1 MYYYV
6 NVYYPPTKDMWSEIH
21 TFIRKQNSNENY
33 IKSKINDILKQDE
46 DHLHQG
52 KWLEMA
58 TKLNDEFKELNI
70 TEITEGINIEPDY
83 IKNYINTYKLLWHNK
98 EELYI
103 FNKDNNNYKNILIT
117 LQKGSSKNKDFE
129 GDWYELKINADLT
142 LFDNFIVKTG
152 LTKECLYTN
161 KNVIDLGVNLKAF
174 EVIKLGHIELEIKES
189 TDSEEIYKRNLEI
202 VKNMIFHI
210 E

>member
-1 MYYYV
+1 MKIIL
-6 NVYYPPTKDMWSEIH
+6 N
-21 TFIRKQNSNENY
+21 Q
-33 IKSKINDILKQDE
+33 KINNILKQDE

-70 TEITEGINIEPDY
+70 TEITEGVNIDQDY
-83 IKNYINTYKLLWHNK
+83 IKKYINTYKLLWHNK
-98 EELYI
+98 EDLYI
-103 FNKDNNNYKNILIT
+103 FNKDNSNYKNILIT
-117 LQKGSSKNKDFE
+117 IQKGSSKNKDFE
-129 GDWYELKINADLT
+129 GDWYELKINEDLT

-174 EVIKLGHIELEIKES
+174 EVIKLGYIELEIKES

-202 VKNMIFHI
+202 VKNLIFHI